1 MLRFFSIIILLY
13 SIFIMGCSDDLVYN
27 STQTSSV
34 YGLVGSKKDFNK
46 SNSEIAHGIFAGIN
60 QIRSKNGLSR
70 LRRAPELDAV
80 AMEYSKRMAKAGAIS
95 HVDSNGKR
103 MEDRLE
109 EFSIV
114 DWSEAGENLASST
127 AGAEPVQS
135 ALWGWQR
142 SPGHME
148 NILLPTF
155 VYTGV
160 GAYKDPVS
168 GEVFITQLFLTP

>member
-1 MLRFFSIIILLY
+1 MLKR
-13 SIFIMGCSDDLVYN
+13 
-27 STQTSSV
+27 
-34 YGLVGSKKDFNK
+34 DF
-46 SNSEIAHGIFAGIN
+46 
-60 QIRSKNGLSR
+60 
-70 LRRAPELDAV
+70 ELDNV
-80 AMEYSKRMAKAGAIS
+80 AMAYSKRMAATGAIS
-95 HVDSNGKR
+95 HVDSSGKR

-109 EFSIV
+109 KNGIV

-160 GAYKDPVS
+160 GAYKDPES
-168 GEVFITQLFLTP
+168 GEVFITQLFMTP